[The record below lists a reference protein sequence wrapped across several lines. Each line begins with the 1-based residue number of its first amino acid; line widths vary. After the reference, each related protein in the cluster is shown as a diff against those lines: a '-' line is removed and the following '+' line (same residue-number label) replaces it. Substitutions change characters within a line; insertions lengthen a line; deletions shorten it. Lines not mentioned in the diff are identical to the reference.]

1 MSDEIPIESRDYWFK
16 VIEMLQQNW
25 ALIDGT
31 DGAATIYFVSDTGGV
46 FDEIPFDSVDAAKA
60 SLSENGFQRFV
71 DDPKAALFLSPPNP
85 PFTLRAHPNGP
96 IYSSG
101 RFWKGLPKS

>member
-1 MSDEIPIESRDYWFK
+1 MSDEIPIESRDYWLK

-25 ALIDGT
+25 ALIDGSNGVVT
-31 DGAATIYFVSDTGGV
+31 VFFVSDTGGV
-46 FDEIPFDSVDAAKA
+46 FDEIPFDFIDAAKA

-71 DDPKAALFLSPPNP
+71 DDLKAASFLSPPNL
-85 PFTLRAHPNGP
+85 PFTLQPRPDGP

-101 RFWKGLPKS
+101 RLLKGLPKS